1 MMIAISPKTEQT
13 IDELWALHKQCG
25 EVTTYDISQIIG
37 TTESP
42 TVWLKRMK
50 RGGQDLPPIIH
61 RNAYGVKARQQ
72 AARLREL
79 YEDGIITR
87 RDAESVL
94 GIRGS
99 RLEERLESL
108 RSQGIDVPK
117 IGRNRPERGEAG
129 ADLTVLQRDHE
140 RAIILLHNERLRW
153 GKPSKAAYELVER
166 LEAAIMKL
174 ARGQ

>member
-1 MMIAISPKTEQT
+1 MLAISSKTNRA
-13 IDELWALHKQCG
+13 IDQLWQVHRECG

-50 RGGQDLPPIIH
+50 RGGQDLPPII
-61 RNAYGVKARQQ
+61 RRTAYGVKARQQ

-79 YEDGIITR
+79 SEDGVITR

-108 RSQGIDVPK
+108 RNQGIDVPK

-129 ADLTVLQRDHE
+129 ADLTALQRDHE
-140 RAIILLHNERLRW
+140 RAILRVPNERRRW
-153 GKPSKAAYELVER
+153 SMRTEAAYELVER
-166 LEAAIMKL
+166 LEAQIMRIT
-174 ARGQ
+174 RGQ

>member
-50 RGGQDLPPIIH
+50 RSGQDLPPII
-61 RNAYGVKARQQ
+61 RRTAYGVKARQQ

-79 YEDGIITR
+79 SEDGIITR

-99 RLEERLESL
+99 RLEERFDSL
-108 RSQGIDVPK
+108 RNQGIDVPK
-117 IGRNRPERGEAG
+117 IGRNRPERGEPG
-129 ADLTVLQRDHE
+129 ADLTALQRDHE
-140 RAIILLHNERLRW
+140 RAIIRLHNERLRC
-153 GKPSKAAYELVER
+153 GKPSQAAYEWVEQ
-166 LEAAIMKL
+166 LEEQIRQMVT
-174 ARGQ
+174 R